1 MSWWTMVLSLYV
13 GGGWH
18 ASTFWHYASGNLTGQ
33 NFCGDVRM
41 VLSLATD
48 IGVHSLYHLTNKNDV

>member
-1 MSWWTMVLSLYV
+1 MQTGNILQNV

-33 NFCGDVRM
+33 NFCGDLKM
-41 VLSLATD
+41 VFSLATD
-48 IGVHSLYHLTNKNDV
+48 IGVLTSTT